1 MAFNLSYLILGR
13 SILFA
18 FQRETDDCSLSTRG
32 WSEWL
37 WKVGEVWKS
46 SLLIFVFAV
55 LRVMSAVIL
64 WDITFDVAVCDISSG
79 VVQLGQY
86 FIPSLGEVNRY
97 FRGWARGSVN
107 QVTNQSV
114 KEVWSLLPFLQQRKD
129 KKGSSVTLYPI
140 RNLSNLCE
148 LVLTKVP
155 SSAYLKDLF
164 IISFQN

>member
-1 MAFNLSYLILGR
+1 MFYFVCFPERNRWLQPFNKRLVRVIMEGGRGLEIKFINFCVCSAF
-13 SILFA
+13 
-18 FQRETDDCSLSTRG
+18 
-32 WSEWL
+32 EWCL
-37 WKVGEVWKS
+37 QWFCG
-46 SLLIFVFAV
+46 
-55 LRVMSAVIL
+55 
-64 WDITFDVAVCDISSG
+64 TFDVVVCDISSG

>member
-1 MAFNLSYLILGR
+1 MFYFVCFPERNRWLQPFNKRLVRVIMEGGRGLEIKFINFCVCSAF
-13 SILFA
+13 
-18 FQRETDDCSLSTRG
+18 
-32 WSEWL
+32 EWCL
-37 WKVGEVWKS
+37 QWFCG
-46 SLLIFVFAV
+46 
-55 LRVMSAVIL
+55 
-64 WDITFDVAVCDISSG
+64 TFDVVVCDISSG

-129 KKGSSVTLYPI
+129 KKRSSVTLYPI

>member
-1 MAFNLSYLILGR
+1 MFYFVCFPERNRWLQPFNKRLVRVIMEGGRGLEIKFINFCVCSAF
-13 SILFA
+13 
-18 FQRETDDCSLSTRG
+18 
-32 WSEWL
+32 EWCL
-37 WKVGEVWKS
+37 QWFCG
-46 SLLIFVFAV
+46 
-55 LRVMSAVIL
+55 
-64 WDITFDVAVCDISSG
+64 TFDVVVCDISSG
-79 VVQLGQY
+79 VMQLGQY

-164 IISFQN
+164 IILFQN

>member
-1 MAFNLSYLILGR
+1 MFYFVCFPERNRWLQPFNKRLIRVIMEGGRGLEIKFINFCVCSAF
-13 SILFA
+13 
-18 FQRETDDCSLSTRG
+18 
-32 WSEWL
+32 EWCL
-37 WKVGEVWKS
+37 QWFCG
-46 SLLIFVFAV
+46 
-55 LRVMSAVIL
+55 
-64 WDITFDVAVCDISSG
+64 TFDVVVCDISSG

-129 KKGSSVTLYPI
+129 KKRSSVTLYPI

>member
-1 MAFNLSYLILGR
+1 MFYFVCFPERNRWLQPFNKRLIRVIMEGGRGLEIKFINFCVCSAF
-13 SILFA
+13 
-18 FQRETDDCSLSTRG
+18 
-32 WSEWL
+32 EWCL
-37 WKVGEVWKS
+37 QWFCG
-46 SLLIFVFAV
+46 
-55 LRVMSAVIL
+55 
-64 WDITFDVAVCDISSG
+64 TFDVVVCDISSG

-86 FIPSLGEVNRY
+86 FIPSLGEVNSY

-129 KKGSSVTLYPI
+129 KKRSSVTLYPI

-164 IISFQN
+164 IILFQN

>member
-1 MAFNLSYLILGR
+1 MFYFVCFPERNRWLLPFNKRLVRVIMEGGRGLEIKFINFCVCSAF
-13 SILFA
+13 
-18 FQRETDDCSLSTRG
+18 
-32 WSEWL
+32 EWCL
-37 WKVGEVWKS
+37 QWFCG
-46 SLLIFVFAV
+46 
-55 LRVMSAVIL
+55 
-64 WDITFDVAVCDISSG
+64 TFDVVVCDISSG

-114 KEVWSLLPFLQQRKD
+114 KEVWSLLPFVQQRKD
-129 KKGSSVTLYPI
+129 KKRSSVTLYPI

>member
-1 MAFNLSYLILGR
+1 MFYFVCFPERNRWLQPFNKRLIRVIMEGGRGLEIKFINFCVCSAF
-13 SILFA
+13 
-18 FQRETDDCSLSTRG
+18 
-32 WSEWL
+32 EWCQQ
-37 WKVGEVWKS
+37 WFCG
-46 SLLIFVFAV
+46 
-55 LRVMSAVIL
+55 
-64 WDITFDVAVCDISSG
+64 TFDVVVCDISSG

-86 FIPSLGEVNRY
+86 FIPYLGEVNRY

>member
-1 MAFNLSYLILGR
+1 MFYFVCFPERNRWLQPFNKRLVRVIMEGGRGLEIKFINFCVCSAF
-13 SILFA
+13 
-18 FQRETDDCSLSTRG
+18 
-32 WSEWL
+32 EWCL
-37 WKVGEVWKS
+37 QWFCG
-46 SLLIFVFAV
+46 
-55 LRVMSAVIL
+55 
-64 WDITFDVAVCDISSG
+64 TFDVVVCDISSG

-86 FIPSLGEVNRY
+86 FIPSLGEVNSY

-114 KEVWSLLPFLQQRKD
+114 KEVWSLLPFLLQRKD
-129 KKGSSVTLYPI
+129 KKGSCVTLYPI

>member
-1 MAFNLSYLILGR
+1 MFYFVCFPERNRWLQPFNKRLVRVIMEGGRGLEIKFINFCVCSAF
-13 SILFA
+13 
-18 FQRETDDCSLSTRG
+18 
-32 WSEWL
+32 EWCL
-37 WKVGEVWKS
+37 QWFCG
-46 SLLIFVFAV
+46 
-55 LRVMSAVIL
+55 
-64 WDITFDVAVCDISSG
+64 TFDVVVCDISSG

-86 FIPSLGEVNRY
+86 FIPSLGEVNSY

-129 KKGSSVTLYPI
+129 KKRSSVTLYPI

-164 IISFQN
+164 IILFQN

>member
-1 MAFNLSYLILGR
+1 MFYFVCFPERNRWLQPFNKRLVRVIMEGGRGLEIKFINFCVCSAF
-13 SILFA
+13 
-18 FQRETDDCSLSTRG
+18 
-32 WSEWL
+32 EWCL
-37 WKVGEVWKS
+37 QWFCG
-46 SLLIFVFAV
+46 
-55 LRVMSAVIL
+55 
-64 WDITFDVAVCDISSG
+64 TFDVVVCDISSG

-114 KEVWSLLPFLQQRKD
+114 KEVWSLLPFVQQRKD
-129 KKGSSVTLYPI
+129 KKRSSVTLYPI

-155 SSAYLKDLF
+155 SSAYLKDFF

>member
-1 MAFNLSYLILGR
+1 MFYFVCFPERNRWLQPFNKRLIRVIMEGGRGLEIKFINFCVCSAF
-13 SILFA
+13 
-18 FQRETDDCSLSTRG
+18 
-32 WSEWL
+32 EWCL
-37 WKVGEVWKS
+37 QWFCG
-46 SLLIFVFAV
+46 
-55 LRVMSAVIL
+55 
-64 WDITFDVAVCDISSG
+64 TFDVVVCDISSG

-86 FIPSLGEVNRY
+86 FIPSLGEVNSY

>member
-1 MAFNLSYLILGR
+1 MFYFVCFPERNRWLQPFNKRLVRVIMEGGRGLEIKFINFCVCSAF
-13 SILFA
+13 
-18 FQRETDDCSLSTRG
+18 
-32 WSEWL
+32 EWCL
-37 WKVGEVWKS
+37 QWFCG
-46 SLLIFVFAV
+46 
-55 LRVMSAVIL
+55 
-64 WDITFDVAVCDISSG
+64 TFDVVVCDISSG

-114 KEVWSLLPFLQQRKD
+114 KEVWSLLPFVQQRKD
-129 KKGSSVTLYPI
+129 KKRSSVTLYPI

>member
-1 MAFNLSYLILGR
+1 MFYFVCFPERNRWLQPFNKRLVRVIMEGGRGLEIKFINFCVCSAF
-13 SILFA
+13 
-18 FQRETDDCSLSTRG
+18 
-32 WSEWL
+32 EWCL
-37 WKVGEVWKS
+37 QWFCG
-46 SLLIFVFAV
+46 
-55 LRVMSAVIL
+55 
-64 WDITFDVAVCDISSG
+64 TFDVVVCDISSG

-86 FIPSLGEVNRY
+86 FIPSLGEVNSY

-114 KEVWSLLPFLQQRKD
+114 KEVWSLLPFLLQRKD
-129 KKGSSVTLYPI
+129 KKGSSVTLYSI

>member
-1 MAFNLSYLILGR
+1 MFYFVCFPERNRWLQPFNKRLVRVIMEGGR
-13 SILFA
+13 GLEIKFIN
-18 FQRETDDCSLSTRG
+18 FCVCSA
-32 WSEWL
+32 SEWCL
-37 WKVGEVWKS
+37 QWFCG
-46 SLLIFVFAV
+46 
-55 LRVMSAVIL
+55 
-64 WDITFDVAVCDISSG
+64 TFDVVVCDISSG
-79 VVQLGQY
+79 VMQLGQY

-164 IISFQN
+164 IILFQN

>member
-1 MAFNLSYLILGR
+1 MFYFVCFPERNRWLQPFNKRLVRVIMEGGRGLEIKFINFCVCSAF
-13 SILFA
+13 
-18 FQRETDDCSLSTRG
+18 
-32 WSEWL
+32 EWCL
-37 WKVGEVWKS
+37 QWFCG
-46 SLLIFVFAV
+46 
-55 LRVMSAVIL
+55 
-64 WDITFDVAVCDISSG
+64 TFDVVVCDISSG

-86 FIPSLGEVNRY
+86 FIPSLGEVNSY

-164 IISFQN
+164 IILFQN

>member
-1 MAFNLSYLILGR
+1 MFYFVCFPERNRWLQPFNKRLVRVIMEGGRGLEIKFINFCVCSAF
-13 SILFA
+13 
-18 FQRETDDCSLSTRG
+18 
-32 WSEWL
+32 EWCL
-37 WKVGEVWKS
+37 QWFCG
-46 SLLIFVFAV
+46 
-55 LRVMSAVIL
+55 
-64 WDITFDVAVCDISSG
+64 TFDVVVCDISSG

-86 FIPSLGEVNRY
+86 FIPSLGEVNSY

>member
-1 MAFNLSYLILGR
+1 MLNSWTFYFVCFPERNRWLQPFNKRLVRVIMEGGRGLEIKFINFCVCSAF
-13 SILFA
+13 
-18 FQRETDDCSLSTRG
+18 
-32 WSEWL
+32 EWCL
-37 WKVGEVWKS
+37 QWFCG
-46 SLLIFVFAV
+46 
-55 LRVMSAVIL
+55 
-64 WDITFDVAVCDISSG
+64 TFDVVVCDISSG

-114 KEVWSLLPFLQQRKD
+114 KEVWSLLPFLLQRKD

>member
-1 MAFNLSYLILGR
+1 MFYFVCFPERNRWLQPFNKRLVRVIMEGGRGLEIKFINFCVCSAF
-13 SILFA
+13 
-18 FQRETDDCSLSTRG
+18 
-32 WSEWL
+32 EWCL
-37 WKVGEVWKS
+37 QWFCG
-46 SLLIFVFAV
+46 
-55 LRVMSAVIL
+55 
-64 WDITFDVAVCDISSG
+64 TFDVVVCDISSG

-114 KEVWSLLPFLQQRKD
+114 KEVWSLLPFLLQRKD

>member
-1 MAFNLSYLILGR
+1 MFYFVCFPERNRWLQPFNKRLIRVIMEGGRGLEIKFINFCVCSAF
-13 SILFA
+13 
-18 FQRETDDCSLSTRG
+18 
-32 WSEWL
+32 EWCL
-37 WKVGEVWKS
+37 QWFCG
-46 SLLIFVFAV
+46 
-55 LRVMSAVIL
+55 
-64 WDITFDVAVCDISSG
+64 TFDVVVCDISSG

-114 KEVWSLLPFLQQRKD
+114 KEVWSFLPFLQQRKD
-129 KKGSSVTLYPI
+129 KKRSSVTLYPI